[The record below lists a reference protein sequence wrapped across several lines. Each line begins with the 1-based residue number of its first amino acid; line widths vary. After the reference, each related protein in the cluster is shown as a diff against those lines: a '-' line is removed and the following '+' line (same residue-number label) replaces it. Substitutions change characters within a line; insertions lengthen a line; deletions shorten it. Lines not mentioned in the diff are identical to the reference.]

1 MPAAYRGRMIYDHNT
16 VECIR
21 RYTMGLLD
29 NVKDLG
35 SKALEKG
42 KEAADTA
49 KTKLQ
54 ITEAEGKI
62 KEILLTVAR
71 DILANKPEILE
82 ENYAEQFGKIK
93 EFQTKIEELKATL
106 VK

>member
-1 MPAAYRGRMIYDHNT
+1 
-16 VECIR
+16 
-21 RYTMGLLD
+21 MGFLD
-29 NVKDLG
+29 DVKDLG

-62 KEILLTVAR
+62 KEVLLEIAR
-71 DILANKPEILE
+71 DILANKPQILE
-82 ENYAEQFGKIK
+82 ENYATQYGKIK
-93 EFQTKIEELKATL
+93 EFQAKIEELKASL

>member
-1 MPAAYRGRMIYDHNT
+1 
-16 VECIR
+16 
-21 RYTMGLLD
+21 MGFLD
-29 NVKDLG
+29 DVKDLG

-62 KEILLTVAR
+62 KEVLLEIAR
-71 DILANKPEILE
+71 DILANKPQILE
-82 ENYAEQFGKIK
+82 ENYAEKYGKIK
-93 EFQTKIEELKATL
+93 EFQAKIEELKASL

>member
-1 MPAAYRGRMIYDHNT
+1 
-16 VECIR
+16 
-21 RYTMGLLD
+21 MGILD

-35 SKALEKG
+35 AKALEKG

-62 KEILLTVAR
+62 KELLLEVAR
-71 DILANKPEILE
+71 DLLANKPEILE
-82 ENYAEQFGKIK
+82 ANYGVQFLKIK
-93 EFQTKIEELKATL
+93 EFQAKIEELKASL